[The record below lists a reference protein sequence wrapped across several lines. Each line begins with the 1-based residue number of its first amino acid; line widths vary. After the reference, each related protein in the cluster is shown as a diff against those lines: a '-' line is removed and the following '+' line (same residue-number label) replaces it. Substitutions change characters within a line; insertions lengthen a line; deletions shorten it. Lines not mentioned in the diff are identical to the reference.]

1 MAQIILDSNNN
12 LIQGDFDNATLNNR
26 TKLQTTTTN
35 ATTNVYVVPNGSATS
50 AGVSVSNAA
59 DPTNASK
66 IVMATN
72 GSTDTQIISGVN
84 GSGSYLPMSFYTNN
98 TLAMQLSTAGVL
110 TVTGGVA
117 ASSMPAG
124 SVLQVLQTVKTDTYS
139 AAPGSSTWAD
149 ITGMSVAIT
158 PSSAS
163 NKIMVFLSVHGNTT
177 NLAYVRL
184 VRNATAI
191 GVGETS
197 GSRVSCTVGNFSETG
212 DGNRSFEWGTNF
224 LDSPAT
230 TSSTTYKLQLL
241 CETSNT
247 FYLNRSRDDANS
259 TVGFRPIS
267 QITVM
272 EIKG

>member
-35 ATTNVYVVPNGSATS
+35 ATTNVYVVPNGSSTS
-50 AGVSVSNAA
+50 AGVSVANNSSL
-59 DPTNASK
+59 TNASK

-98 TLAMQLSTAGVL
+98 TLGMQLSTAGVL

-117 ASSMPAG
+117 GSSLPAG
-124 SVLQVLQTVKTDTYS
+124 SVIQVVSTNKTNVFSTTSTS
-139 AAPGSSTWAD
+139 AVD
-149 ITGMSVAIT
+149 ITGMTVNIT

-163 NKIMVFLSVHGNTT
+163 NKI
-177 NLAYVRL
+177 L
-184 VRNATAI
+184 VQVTMSYGSDVSPYAKVTLLRNGSIINI
-191 GVGETS
+191 GDAS
-197 GSRVSCTVGNFSETG
+197 GSCSRVSIPMNVGIETA
-212 DGNRSFEWGTNF
+212 SQLFTSSMTY

-230 TSSTTYKLQLL
+230 TSALTYKLQVFVF
-241 CETSNT
+241 SSRG
-247 FYLNRSRDDANS
+247 FYLNRSAQTSDANHLAATS
-259 TVGFRPIS
+259 S
-267 QITVM
+267 ITVM